1 MELTQFLT
9 LLSGVVIG
17 IFGCKFWQLLYKVE
31 IETHKSLNEHLHGE
45 AEIRK
50 DGLYVGDVKV
60 KGVTKYT
67 TTQEESKDIYTI
79 NIEAVVLK
87 KDLY

>member
-17 IFGCKFWQLLYKVE
+17 IFACKFWQLLNKVE
-31 IETHKSLNEHLHGE
+31 VETHKSLNEHLHGE

-60 KGVTKYT
+60 KGVTKYM

-79 NIEAVVLK
+79 NIEAVVLR